1 MEMEVKVACNNKAPI
16 HEIILR
22 IYIVMECGDF
32 GCFVEKFVQ
41 FTIKQT
47 LIMCEAVKN
56 CRSNKVTQSSK
67 VLTSVMPQFTNR
79 QKI

>member
-1 MEMEVKVACNNKAPI
+1 
-16 HEIILR
+16 
-22 IYIVMECGDF
+22 MECGDF